1 MSLHFIGQ
9 RFRFRFSRCGCWQ
22 CLPDCRSQLAEAL
35 TFSQVAYN
43 GSQVGGRFN
52 AANLLLWA
60 GLPPS
65 ETLGKC
71 GKCKIVE
78 HLFARAVP
86 MNMYLSIEQQQ
97 TPTTMST
104 QTTVTI
110 SDLKSTFGDV
120 VDARIKDTRD
130 LAAYL
135 HGISLD
141 SDGDRLRVGEI
152 GYELRS
158 GGRGDEHGVWDT
170 GVATIRCI
178 KSDGLTLYY
187 HQDDG
192 RPMTTTVYDK
202 DPGIRKYLKG
212 WDRPEGGYGELFS
225 EWGA

>member
-1 MSLHFIGQ
+1 MPHNGQALPPLH
-9 RFRFRFSRCGCWQ
+9 
-22 CLPDCRSQLAEAL
+22 L
-35 TFSQVAYN
+35 N
-43 GSQVGGRFN
+43 GGN
-52 AANLLLWA
+52 AVLWS
-60 GLPPS
+60 GLPHR
-65 ETLGKC
+65 EALGKC

-78 HLFARAVP
+78 QLFAHVIP
-86 MNMYLSIEQQQ
+86 MNIYLSIEQQQ

-135 HGISLD
+135 NGISLD